1 MPTAMPKMKMT
12 MTISMIRA
20 LRFMISMVVRMLSV
34 ETLARSTPCTAVSA
48 VRAVSAEAAALDTES
63 MMGIVIS
70 M

>member
-1 MPTAMPKMKMT
+1 
-12 MTISMIRA
+12 
-20 LRFMISMVVRMLSV
+20 MISMVVRMLSV